1 MQRGRGTAIGVDL
14 GGTFVKAGVVDG
26 AGTTIGPIVNRPVDR
41 TAAGDALART
51 VARVAAEARGSR
63 AVNVI
68 GVAIPA
74 SVTAPQGRVV
84 RGTSNLKGLEEF
96 PFRARVARLTGLP
109 CSVGNDA
116 NLAALGEARVGA
128 AKGTRNMLLLTIG
141 TGIGS
146 GLVLNGTLWEG
157 SRGYGAEYGIS
168 AIRPPRAAG
177 LGERWMLLEELV
189 SAEAMRG
196 WAGGPSKDVFHRAAQ
211 GNRKARRAVQ
221 IVYDYLGMTAGNAN
235 LLLDLEM
242 VVLGGG
248 MANAGPALARGV
260 TAAFRRICPK
270 PYQGNLRIR
279 VAWLGDAAGVVG
291 AALYALEHRR

>member
-1 MQRGRGTAIGVDL
+1 MNLAIGVDL
-14 GGTFVKAGVVDG
+14 GGTFVKAGLVT
-26 AGTTIGPIVNRPVDR
+26 GTGRLVGRVVNRPVTR
-41 TAAGDALART
+41 TATGEELARA
-51 VARVAAEARGSR
+51 VASVAAAARRGRRAEA
-63 AVNVI
+63 I

-84 RGTSNLKGLEEF
+84 RGTSNLKGLEEY

-109 CSVGNDA
+109 CAVGNDA
-116 NLAALGEARVGA
+116 NLAALGESVAGA
-128 AKGTRNMLLLTIG
+128 ARGRKNVLLLTLG

-157 SRGYGAEYGIS
+157 TRGYGAEYGIS

-189 SAEAMRG
+189 SAESMRT
-196 WAGGPSKDVFHRAAQ
+196 WAGGPSKDVFARAKH
-211 GNRKARRAVQ
+211 GDRRAQRAVG
-221 IVYDYLGMTAGNAN
+221 IVYEYLGMAAGNAN

-248 MANAGPALARGV
+248 MAKAGASLARGV
-260 TAAFRRICPK
+260 TAAFRRLCPE
-270 PYQGNLRIR
+270 PYQGRMVIR
-279 VAWLGDAAGVVG
+279 VARLGDAAGVVG
-291 AALYALEHRR
+291 AARFALDRVRSVR